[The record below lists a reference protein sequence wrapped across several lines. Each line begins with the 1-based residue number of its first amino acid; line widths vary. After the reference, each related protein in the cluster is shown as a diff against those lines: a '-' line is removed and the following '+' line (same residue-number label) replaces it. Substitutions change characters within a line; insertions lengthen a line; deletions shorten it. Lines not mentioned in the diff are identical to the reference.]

1 MRVFV
6 FVLFS
11 RLKAHLSKST
21 SNMHRL
27 DIKMSMKD
35 FYSHLLC
42 PPNVEQM
49 ATQLNDE
56 NYPKIYIYNHQNK
69 GKALL
74 ELCVL

>member
-1 MRVFV
+1 MYVNLDY
-6 FVLFS
+6 LFP

-27 DIKMSMKD
+27 DIEMSMND

-56 NYPKIYIYNHQNK
+56 NCPTKIYVIIK
-69 GKALL
+69 TREKR
-74 ELCVL
+74 C